1 MMEKIGLFC
10 PALISALIKNRKSA
24 EAKRRLPEVLFQYGI
39 YVLVNVFLTGC
50 IITYGLGISGV
61 TGDAL
66 TSFPFFIK
74 YTFIASVMAVVV
86 PYAEEIIRKY
96 IRVTLT
102 VRTYDEKEETH
113 MEDCR

>member
-1 MMEKIGLFC
+1 MEIIGLFG
-10 PALISALIKNRKSA
+10 PALISVMVKNRKGVGA
-24 EAKRRLPEVLFQYGI
+24 GWCMPEVLFQYGI
-39 YVLVNVFLTGC
+39 YALVNVFLTAC
-50 IITYGLGISGV
+50 VITYGLGMSGV

-74 YTFIASVMAVVV
+74 YTGIASVIAVVV

-102 VRTYDEKEETH
+102 VRTYDEKRENC
-113 MEDCR
+113 MED